1 MTVKEELGLTVYL
14 CLIMTDLSIKTASD
28 FTRLQVDHLKTGKVS
43 NALIVFLTIISFWV
57 PIFVS
62 FTDYRKSVLDYANML
77 L

>member
-1 MTVKEELGLTVYL
+1 
-14 CLIMTDLSIKTASD
+14 MTDLSIKTASD

-43 NALIVFLTIISFWV
+43 IALIVFLTIIFFWV